1 MNATLNRRGFI
12 RRGSVVALSLPAF
25 QRTAKAGEPAAD
37 PARPVRIGVIGVGG
51 RGYSL
56 LSLLAG
62 IENVRIPA
70 LCDIRPERV
79 EIGQKLVTEAGQPQP
94 EGYVKDDYAY
104 EKLCAREDLDGV
116 IIATPWD
123 WHARMAVAAMKAG
136 KYAGVEVPAA
146 QTLEECWDLV
156 DTTEKT
162 GVPCMMLENWS
173 FRRDNLAVLNMI
185 RAGLLGETVHAQ
197 CAYAHDCVTYF
208 CDAEGRPRWQGE
220 YLFTRNR
227 DPYPTHGLGPVLSW
241 MDIHCGDR
249 FDRLTTVATAPFGLQ
264 HYLQKQFGPDHPA
277 AKRPVLQG
285 DVVTTIVKTKKGKTI
300 TIINDMVLPRP
311 YDNRWLV
318 QGTGGIYSQE
328 HDAVYLEGRS
338 PKSHEWEPFAPYQ
351 KQYDHALWRNAPAD
365 VEQRGHGG
373 PDYFELAEFVRA
385 VRAKGPLPLDIYD
398 SVTMSS
404 VVALSEQ
411 SLAQGGA
418 PVECPD
424 FTRGKWESRKPV
436 FAVEA

>member
-1 MNATLNRRGFI
+1 MA
-12 RRGSVVALSLPAF
+12 ALGISAF
-25 QRTAKAGEPAAD
+25 QRPVKAKVPPAD
-37 PARPVRIGVIGVGG
+37 TGRPVRIGVVGVGG

-56 LSLLAG
+56 LSILAG
-62 IENVRIPA
+62 IENVHIPA
-70 LCDIRPERV
+70 LCDIRPDRV
-79 EIGQKLVTEAGQPQP
+79 AIGQKLVTGAGQPEP
-94 EGYVKDDYAY
+94 EGYIQDDYAY
-104 EKLCAREDLDGV
+104 EKLCAREDLDAV

-123 WHARMAVAAMKAG
+123 WHARMAVTAMKAG

-146 QTLEECWDLV
+146 QTLEECWELV

-185 RAGLLGETVHAQ
+185 RAGLLGETVHAH

-208 CDAEGRPRWQGE
+208 CDAEGQPRWQGE

-241 MDIHCGDR
+241 MDINCGDR
-249 FDRLTTVATAPFGLQ
+249 FDRLTTVATEPFGLR
-264 HYLQKQFGPDHPA
+264 HYLQKKFGPDHPVLR
-277 AKRPVLQG
+277 RPVTQG
-285 DVVTTIVKTKKGKTI
+285 DVVTTIVKTVKGKTI
-300 TIINDMVLPRP
+300 VITNDMVLPRP
-311 YDNRWLV
+311 YDNRWLI

-328 HDAVYLEGRS
+328 HGAVYIEGRS
-338 PKSHEWEPFAPYQ
+338 PKSHEWESFASYQ
-351 KQYDHALWRNAPAD
+351 KEFEHALWRNAPAD
-365 VEQRGHGG
+365 IEQRGHGG
-373 PDYFELAEFVRA
+373 PDYLELEGFVQA

-411 SLAQGGA
+411 SIAQGGA

-424 FTRGKWESRKPV
+424 FTRGRWETRKPY
-436 FAVEA
+436 FALDM